1 MRVLS
6 AQALAALAAPAVPM
20 VLLVEM
26 DTSAPL
32 FLCTAPIDL
41 VINGATYW
49 GTKGMGR
56 IDAIRE
62 SPAEPPQLRF
72 ELGGAPSS
80 MVALALTESIQ
91 GKAARIKLAIL
102 DPADYTKALD
112 VRLRWA
118 GQLDVFTI
126 VDTPPT
132 CTLGVSAE
140 TAGIDFSRPGDS
152 PYNDAEQQRLFPG
165 DLAFQYLNSQ
175 VEQRIVW
182 PTAEFFKK

>member
-6 AQALAALAAPAVPM
+6 AQALAAIASPAPPL

-26 DTSAPL
+26 DLTAPL
-32 FLCTAPIDL
+32 YLNTSPIDL
-41 VINGATYW
+41 KIGGIDYW
-49 GTKGMGR
+49 GTKGLGR
-56 IDAIRE
+56 VDAIRE

-72 ELGGAPSS
+72 ELSGVPSS

-102 DPADYTKALD
+102 NPDDYTKALD

-118 GQLDVFTI
+118 GQLDVFSI

-152 PYNDAEQQRLFPG
+152 PYTDAEQQRLFPG

-182 PTAEFFKK
+182 PTAEFFRK